1 MIKYVLLTLIGIG
14 ACFYYWPKETEK
26 NINKTVRT
34 AVGTVSGA
42 FNGATAELKK
52 N

>member
-1 MIKYVLLTLIGIG
+1 MKKILIIG
-14 ACFYYWPKETEK
+14 AIGLCAGFYFWPKETEK
-26 NINKTVRT
+26 GVNKTVRT

-42 FNGATAELKK
+42 FKGGVAELK